1 MISPN
6 VSVNHLELHNLVEMF
21 IEHHS
26 NQVPMSEY
34 VQTWRKKIRIKILLS
49 IAKDELKS
57 GKDTLQI
64 YEKLDDEMR
73 QRWRLVLC
81 TRKQYLEEI
90 NKILNQSVVG
100 A

>member
-1 MISPN
+1 
-6 VSVNHLELHNLVEMF
+6 MF

-34 VQTWRKKIRIKILLS
+34 VQTWRKKIRVKILLC
-49 IAKDELKS
+49 IAKHELNS
-57 GKDTLQI
+57 GNDIVQV
-64 YEKLDDEMR
+64 YEKLDEEMR
-73 QRWRLVLC
+73 QRWKLVSC

-100 A
+100 V

>member
-1 MISPN
+1 
-6 VSVNHLELHNLVEMF
+6 
-21 IEHHS
+21 
-26 NQVPMSEY
+26 MSEY
-34 VQTWRKKIRIKILLS
+34 VQTWRKKIRIKILLG
-49 IAKDELKS
+49 IAKHELNS
-57 GKDTLQI
+57 GNDIVQV

-90 NKILNQSVVG
+90 NKILNQTVVG